1 MIAHLNGKLIEK
13 NPTTLVIEC
22 GGIGYEV
29 KISLTTFSSIG
40 ADESIKIFTQ
50 LIVREDAHL
59 LYGFASKEEREMFN
73 HLISVSGIGPNTA
86 MIMLSSLTPDEV
98 AHAIQSEDVKTIQSI
113 KGIGIK
119 TAQRVIIDLKDKMLK
134 MTFSTENV
142 FVQHNTNR
150 FDALTALVSLGFDK
164 KSVEKAIDKISTGE
178 ESVEQLIKQALSD
191 TLIYPINNAP
201 DPTQTKPQSFDLGD
215 PSSMQQ
221 TIVYDPSTGTYVF
234 KETMGSSD
242 LNYRNPSMMTLEEYI
257 EYDRKKNQ
265 SKNWETK
272 IKEQTEENRPMEFP
286 IKIGSKLFENFFGSD
301 QITIRPAGS
310 VEVSLGVNSS
320 RYDNPILPLNQRK
333 ITRFDFQQ
341 QIQLNLVGQIGT
353 KLKVGVSY
361 NTQAA
366 FDFDNVSK
374 LEYTGN
380 NC

>member
-22 GGIGYEV
+22 GGVGYEV

-142 FVQHNTNR
+142 FAQHNTNR

-164 KSVEKAIDKISTGE
+164 KSVEKSIDKISSGE
-178 ESVEQLIKQALSD
+178 ESVEQLIKQAL
-191 TLIYPINNAP
+191 
-201 DPTQTKPQSFDLGD
+201 
-215 PSSMQQ
+215 
-221 TIVYDPSTGTYVF
+221 
-234 KETMGSSD
+234 
-242 LNYRNPSMMTLEEYI
+242 R
-257 EYDRKKNQ
+257 
-265 SKNWETK
+265 
-272 IKEQTEENRPMEFP
+272 
-286 IKIGSKLFENFFGSD
+286 
-301 QITIRPAGS
+301 
-310 VEVSLGVNSS
+310 
-320 RYDNPILPLNQRK
+320 IL
-333 ITRFDFQQ
+333 
-341 QIQLNLVGQIGT
+341 
-353 KLKVGVSY
+353 
-361 NTQAA
+361 
-366 FDFDNVSK
+366 
-374 LEYTGN
+374 
-380 NC
+380 